1 MLKLPNLYDSANY
14 TIKRCNISLLLVF
27 LFLFPPLQLLII
39 PFYLTRKNLYTQV
52 FKIKFKNLNSY
63 IIVYLIII
71 ILAVNFVSGY
81 LLSDYP
87 LQKNV
92 SQLSISREITIMQ
105 LLSVL
110 VFAPITEEFYFRGI
124 LFKYFA
130 ERNGKLFI
138 LISTSLLFSIIHLNV
153 TAAPTLFILGF
164 SLGLVK
170 LITDN
175 ILSSIIMH
183 SLFNCIMLL
192 MIL

>member
-153 TAAPTLFILGF
+153 PAAPTLFILGF

-183 SLFNCIMLL
+183 ALFNCIMLL

>member
-1 MLKLPNLYDSANY
+1 MFKLPNLYDSANY
-14 TIKRCNISLLLVF
+14 TIKRCNISLLLIF

-39 PFYLTRKNLYTQV
+39 PFYLTRKNSYAQV
-52 FKIKFKNLNSY
+52 FKIKFKNLISY

-71 ILAVNFVSGY
+71 ILVVNLVSGY

-92 SQLSISREITIMQ
+92 SQFSTSREITIIQ
-105 LLSVL
+105 LLSTL

-124 LFKYFA
+124 LFKYFS

-138 LISTSLLFSIIHLNV
+138 LILTSLLFSIIHLNV

>member
-14 TIKRCNISLLLVF
+14 TAKRCNISLLFVF

-39 PFYLTRKNLYTQV
+39 PFYFTQNNSYAQV
-52 FKIKFKNLNSY
+52 FKIKFKNLNS
-63 IIVYLIII
+63 IIILYLIII
-71 ILAVNFVSGY
+71 ILAINLVSGY

-92 SQLSISREITIMQ
+92 SQLSISREITIVQ

-110 VFAPITEEFYFRGI
+110 VFAPITEAFYFRGI

-130 ERNGKLFI
+130 ERNCKLFI
-138 LISTSLLFSIIHLNV
+138 LILTSLLFSIIHFNV
-153 TAAPTLFILGF
+153 PAAPTLFILGF

-183 SLFNCIMLL
+183 SIFNCAMLL

>member
-1 MLKLPNLYDSANY
+1 MFKLPNLYDSVNY

-39 PFYLTRKNLYTQV
+39 PFYLTRKNSYAQV

-71 ILAVNFVSGY
+71 ILVVNLVSGY

-92 SQLSISREITIMQ
+92 SQLSISREITIIQ

-124 LFKYFA
+124 LFKYFS

-138 LISTSLLFSIIHLNV
+138 LILTSLLFSIIHLNV